1 MNVFFSMIGRLLEAA
16 TPSTDVLTAATTGA
30 SVTSVVNSVV
40 NTVVDSTASTAS
52 TASGAASLFGGSS
65 IWSTVLLF
73 GVLILAMYFLMIRP
87 QKKRDKEQKM
97 MRDAL
102 SVGDEIVTIG
112 GISGTVVS
120 VREDSVIIETGSDR
134 DKLKIMKWAIQTIT
148 AMRKSAD
155 DSSKE

>member
-1 MNVFFSMIGRLLEAA
+1 MNVFYSMIGRLLEAT
-16 TPSTDVLTAATTGA
+16 TPSTDILTATNA
-30 SVTSVVNSVV
+30 SVASTA
-40 NTVVDSTASTAS
+40 TGSTASTAS
-52 TASGAASLFGGSS
+52 QAASLFGGNS

-102 SVGDEIVTIG
+102 AVGDEIVTIG

-120 VREDSVIIETGSDR
+120 VREDSIVIETGSDR

-148 AMRKSAD
+148 AMRKSED
-155 DSSKE
+155 KE

>member
-1 MNVFFSMIGRLLEAA
+1 MNVFYSMIGRLLEAT
-16 TPSTDVLTAATTGA
+16 TPSTDVLTAAPVNTSID
-30 SVTSVVNSVV
+30 SVA

-52 TASGAASLFGGSS
+52 DAASLGGGG
-65 IWSTVLLF
+65 IWSTVILF
-73 GVLILAMYFLMIRP
+73 GVLILAIYFIMIRP

-102 SVGDEIVTIG
+102 AVGDEIVTIG

-148 AMRKSAD
+148 AMRKTED
-155 DSSKE
+155 SKE

>member
-1 MNVFFSMIGRLLEAA
+1 MNVFYSMIGRLLEAT
-16 TPSTDVLTAATTGA
+16 TPSTDVLTAAPVNTSID
-30 SVTSVVNSVV
+30 SVA

-52 TASGAASLFGGSS
+52 DAASLGGGG
-65 IWSTVLLF
+65 IWSTVILF
-73 GVLILAMYFLMIRP
+73 GVLILAMYFIMIRP

-102 SVGDEIVTIG
+102 AVGDEIVTIG

-148 AMRKSAD
+148 AMRKTED
-155 DSSKE
+155 SKE